1 MPRSSLHDIFS
12 PVFREI
18 DKLVAEQVN
27 LVYLKRVREKHPK
40 DKIKVS
46 QYSLTIIILD
56 KANSPV
62 GYLPRRRIWFE
73 RLSP

>member
-1 MPRSSLHDIFS
+1 MIRNSLHEIFS

-40 DKIKVS
+40 DSIKVS
-46 QYSLTIIILD
+46 KCPIRSFSRQ
-56 KANSPV
+56 
-62 GYLPRRRIWFE
+62 G
-73 RLSP
+73 

>member
-1 MPRSSLHDIFS
+1 MVRNSLHEIFS

-40 DKIKVS
+40 DSIKVS
-46 QYSLTIIILD
+46 EY
-56 KANSPV
+56 PM
-62 GYLPRRRIWFE
+62 
-73 RLSP
+73 